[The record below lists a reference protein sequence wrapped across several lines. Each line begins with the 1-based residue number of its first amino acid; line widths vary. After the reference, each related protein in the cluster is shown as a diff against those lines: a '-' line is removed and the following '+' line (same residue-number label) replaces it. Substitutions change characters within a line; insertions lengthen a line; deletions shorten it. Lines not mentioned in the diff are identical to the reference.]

1 MIEDAGRREAIIKTM
16 QRDFESDVKKILKRD
31 PPTRSLSHPPV
42 GRSSTVTSS
51 VVRSSTVTSSV
62 VQSPMEIEPLPRSD
76 RDMSSVQAQ
85 QPMPRL
91 IPLECLKDPRIND
104 RPTDPRF
111 PERQPIREQGQGRRG
126 VPAPRL
132 PTHRANSYDA
142 DSQSTGQSSRHSS
155 KHCGS
160 PPPRRYRR

>member
-1 MIEDAGRREAIIKTM
+1 M

-42 GRSSTVTSS
+42 GRSSTVTSP
-51 VVRSSTVTSSV
+51 VL
-62 VQSPMEIEPLPRSD
+62 QSPIEIDPAPHSS

-91 IPLECLKDPRIND
+91 IPLECPKDPRVND
-104 RPTDPRF
+104 RPKDPRF
-111 PERQPIREQGQGRRG
+111 PVRQPIREQGQGRQG
-126 VPAPRL
+126 LPAPRL
-132 PTHRANSYDA
+132 PMHRSNSYDA

-155 KHCGS
+155 KHRGSPSTGQSSRRSSKHRGS
-160 PPPRRYRR
+160 PPPKRHRR